1 MCHGSILAAWGS
13 FARPAALTKAL
24 LRRTA
29 GFVLGRWLRAGGFAR
44 LPVVGRPASARHEI
58 GTPDF
63 RSGYA
68 GSYAQEELTLYG
80 GVTRGK
86 PPYDLRPMCGWRP
99 CGCPCGFPAAVR
111 GACGR
116 VSTHAALGS
125 FSFARRRKIGRERRQ
140 KRLAILAK
148 NCYYEDRSLHAK
160 RLFQW
165 SLHPS
170 RSPGTGTKLI
180 NLYKYYITKWCA
192 YGLNAAVERRGS
204 ARQRQTIPT
213 KDRDGKS
220 SEKTP

>member
-1 MCHGSILAAWGS
+1 
-13 FARPAALTKAL
+13 
-24 LRRTA
+24 
-29 GFVLGRWLRAGGFAR
+29 
-44 LPVVGRPASARHEI
+44 
-58 GTPDF
+58 
-63 RSGYA
+63 
-68 GSYAQEELTLYG
+68 
-80 GVTRGK
+80 
-86 PPYDLRPMCGWRP
+86 MCGWRP

-116 VSTHAALGS
+116 ASTHAALGS

-192 YGLNAAVERRGS
+192 YMALTQPLSVVAPRGS
-204 ARQRQTIPT
+204 ANPYRLRIAMENPA
-213 KDRDGKS
+213 KKRRKMHRRGPIFGCLRKRIS
-220 SEKTP
+220 A

>member
-1 MCHGSILAAWGS
+1 MAAGASPVAGFGSDAGGGASCATCAGGGAFAPAILASWRGVEA
-13 FARPAALTKAL
+13 ARSM
-24 LRRTA
+24 RC
-29 GFVLGRWLRAGGFAR
+29 
-44 LPVVGRPASARHEI
+44 
-58 GTPDF
+58 
-63 RSGYA
+63 
-68 GSYAQEELTLYG
+68 AQEELTLWG
-80 GVTRGK
+80 GK

-125 FSFARRRKIGRERRQ
+125 FSFARRRNIGRERRQ

-148 NCYYEDRSLHAK
+148 LCYYEDRSLHAK

-220 SEKTP
+220 SKKTP

>member
-1 MCHGSILAAWGS
+1 MGGSLGYN
-13 FARPAALTKAL
+13 RHT
-24 LRRTA
+24 TC
-29 GFVLGRWLRAGGFAR
+29 VLCA
-44 LPVVGRPASARHEI
+44 V
-58 GTPDF
+58 
-63 RSGYA
+63 
-68 GSYAQEELTLYG
+68 
-80 GVTRGK
+80 
-86 PPYDLRPMCGWRP
+86 WRP

-125 FSFARRRKIGRERRQ
+125 FSFARRRNIGRERRQ
-140 KRLAILAK
+140 KPLAILAK
-148 NCYYEDRSLHAK
+148 KCYYEDRSLHVK

-170 RSPGTGTKLI
+170 RSPGMGTKLI

-213 KDRDGKS
+213 KDRDEKS